1 MTFYVRKTL
10 APGPIRFGVSPRSP
24 IETIDTE
31 PVLSTGGAGEF
42 LRRRLRGFY
51 FADTRSA
58 GAPTVPDQPSITKT
72 PFWSS
77 LFDGTPRGWGF
88 MAMMAVGLLIAFL
101 GFAVIAKGESPGP
114 GYVEVIFG
122 AILIIIPI
130 VITAQGRRQIKA
142 REDEERAARDAEQQR
157 YQEILSSYT
166 SALERL
172 RNDPSD
178 INLAAAGR
186 ERDRLDL
193 PYRIWSPYARSTVLF
208 IGFAALERFGAAGAR
223 QVNDIMSRASHS
235 AGLNPADEL
244 RVKLDLYRVVVWH
257 LLADDRFG
265 PAQTAELMALRN
277 GLEIDDTDVPVE
289 VKAVSEFDAL
299 RGINHRNL
307 PKSECT
313 VPLGFH
319 EYCIHTTKGSLL
331 RQVREKV
338 EGIPTTKLVPS
349 EQCTVSV
356 TNKRIILEGK
366 KRQEIGVP
374 KIDDVEVDVD
384 SNNLTIRPARGMKD
398 VIIQVDDPIYSAALI
413 DIATMLDE
421 RPKGFS

>member
-10 APGPIRFGVSPRSP
+10 APGPIRFGVSPRST
-24 IETIDTE
+24 IETIDIE
-31 PVLSTGGAGEF
+31 PALSTGGAGEF

-58 GAPTVPDQPSITKT
+58 GAPVLPDQPSITKT
-72 PFWSS
+72 PFLTSV
-77 LFDGTPRGWGF
+77 FDGTARGYGF
-88 MAMMAVGLLIAFL
+88 MAMMALGLLIVFVGLL
-101 GFAVIAKGESPGP
+101 VISKGETPAAGWI
-114 GYVEVIFG
+114 EVIFG
-122 AILIIIPI
+122 LILIAIPI
-130 VITAQGRRQIKA
+130 VITAQARAHIKA
-142 REDEERAARDAEQQR
+142 REDQERAAREEEHQR
-157 YQEILSSYT
+157 YQEILSSY
-166 SALERL
+166 SAALETL

-178 INLAAAGR
+178 ANLAAVGR

-193 PYRIWSPYARSTVLF
+193 PYRIWSPSARATVLS
-208 IGFAALERFGAAGAR
+208 IGFAALERFNAAGAR
-223 QVNDIMSRASHS
+223 QVNDIMNRSSH
-235 AGLNPADEL
+235 AVGLNPADAL

-265 PAQTAELMALRN
+265 AAQTQELVALRQ
-277 GLEIDDTDVPVE
+277 GLEIDDGDVPVE
-289 VKAVSEFDAL
+289 VKAITEFDAL
-299 RGINHRNL
+299 RGINHRTL
-307 PKSECT
+307 PKSECGI
-313 VPLGFH
+313 PLGFH

-338 EGIPTTKLVPS
+338 EGVPVTKLVPS
-349 EQCTVSV
+349 EQATIHV
-356 TNKRIILEGK
+356 TNKRIIMEGK

-398 VIIQVDDPIYSAALI
+398 VIIQVEDPIYSAALM
-413 DIATMLDE
+413 DVATMLDE

>member
-31 PVLSTGGAGEF
+31 SALSTGGAGEF

-58 GAPTVPDQPSITKT
+58 GAPVLPDQPSITKT
-72 PFWSS
+72 PFWTS
-77 LFDGTPRGWGF
+77 LFDGTARGYGF
-88 MAMMAVGLLIAFL
+88 MAMMALGLLVAFL
-101 GFAVIAKGESPGP
+101 GFAVIASGRKVGW
-114 GYVEVIFG
+114 VEVVFG
-122 AILIIIPI
+122 LILIAIPI

-142 REDEERAARDAEQQR
+142 REDEERAAREEEHQR

-166 SALERL
+166 AALERL

-178 INLAAAGR
+178 ANLAAAGR

-193 PYRIWSPYARSTVLF
+193 PYRIWSPAARATVLF
-208 IGFAALERFGAAGAR
+208 IGFAALERFNSAGAR
-223 QVNDIMSRASHS
+223 QVNDIMSRSSHS
-235 AGLNPADEL
+235 TGLNPADEL

-265 PAQTAELMALRN
+265 PAQTEQLVALRQ
-277 GLEIDDTDVPVE
+277 GLEIDDSDVPVE
-289 VKAVSEFDAL
+289 VKAVTEFDAL

-307 PKSECT
+307 PKSECGIA
-313 VPLGFH
+313 LGFH

-338 EGIPTTKLVPS
+338 EGIPVTKLVPS
-349 EQCTVSV
+349 EQCTIHV

-398 VIIQVDDPIYSAALI
+398 VIIQVEDPVYSAALM